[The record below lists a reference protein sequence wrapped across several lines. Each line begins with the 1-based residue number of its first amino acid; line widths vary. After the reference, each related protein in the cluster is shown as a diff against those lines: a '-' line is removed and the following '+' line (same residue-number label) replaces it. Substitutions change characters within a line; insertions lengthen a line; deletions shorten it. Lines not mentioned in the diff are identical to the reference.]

1 MEKVKVMVVDDS
13 KVSRAML
20 ERTLARTN
28 FEVVAMARDAA
39 EAVKMYSEYSPAVV
53 TMDMNLPDADGIE
66 CSKRIHAI
74 DPEAKIV
81 MISAMKDASLVA
93 KGREVGISAFLQKPV
108 SPNELLDTLMILC
121 QNKAG
126 KVAVLRESYAKPF
139 MRALQQ
145 GLFSLIG
152 VHSEVELELDE
163 RRFLEVS
170 GVAVIIG
177 LTGYPS
183 GRAIVYMEAETMR
196 KFAMVMLE
204 EEGAESIGDDE
215 ASESVE
221 EAANIIVGRG
231 VSNIN
236 DVFKDKEMRITPP
249 GTICGVDIRIA
260 SPKLTTFRVVAKTR
274 IGDIKMNIGFAE
286 GEEYRYKQ
294 GTVHSGRLRR
304 STRYGE
310 CRGFGKRRFR
320 YGL

>member
-1 MEKVKVMVVDDS
+1 MVVDDS

-20 ERTLARTN
+20 ERTLAKTN

-39 EAVKMYSEYSPAVV
+39 EAVKMYEEYNPAVV

-66 CSKRIHAI
+66 CSRRIHAL

-93 KGREVGISAFLQKPV
+93 RGREVGISAFLQKPV

-204 EEGAESIGDDE
+204 EEGAESVGDDE

-286 GEEYRYKQ
+286 GE
-294 GTVHSGRLRR
+294 
-304 STRYGE
+304 
-310 CRGFGKRRFR
+310 
-320 YGL
+320 

>member
-39 EAVKMYSEYSPAVV
+39 EAVKMYSEFSPAVV

-152 VHSEVELELDE
+152 VHSGVELELDE

-286 GEEYRYKQ
+286 GE
-294 GTVHSGRLRR
+294 
-304 STRYGE
+304 
-310 CRGFGKRRFR
+310 
-320 YGL
+320 

>member
-1 MEKVKVMVVDDS
+1 MEKVKVLVVDDS

-20 ERTLARTN
+20 GRTLARTN
-28 FEVVAMARDAA
+28 FEVVATAGNAA
-39 EAVKMYSEYSPAVV
+39 EAVKMYEEHRPAVV

-66 CSKRIHAI
+66 CSKRIHAV

-93 KGREVGISAFLQKPV
+93 RGREAGISAFLQKPV

-121 QNKAG
+121 QSKVG

-152 VHSEVELELDE
+152 VHSEVELEVDD
-163 RRFLEVS
+163 RHFLEVS

-204 EEGAESIGDDE
+204 EEGAESVGDDE

-286 GEEYRYKQ
+286 GD
-294 GTVHSGRLRR
+294 
-304 STRYGE
+304 
-310 CRGFGKRRFR
+310 
-320 YGL
+320 